1 MSKKKNAAWWWQT
14 KTNVSYDELIRNR
27 NTAFLYIR
35 VLYEYKPFKEIEMSK
50 NECSLMVTNEKE
62 RQLW

>member
-1 MSKKKNAAWWWQT
+1 MSKKKNAAWWRQT